1 MPQKIDPN
9 LIRICKICGETFHP
23 TARKQYCCNRPR
35 EKTCVICGEPFTVLC
50 NTDYLNKQ
58 TCSPAC
64 SAKLRKITLANNA
77 STTVKHC
84 KWCGETFHPRTP
96 RDEYCDRI
104 HYQTCVVCGKRFEVD
119 VRHNAQVKTCS
130 VECKNKLSLQNRD
143 LVTEREH
150 FVAAMNSKYGVDNAM
165 KIPGV
170 LDKIKETNLDKHGKE
185 WYTQT
190 EEYKNRVRATSQI
203 NYGAD
208 HFLSNPDVIE
218 KRKSTCVDRY
228 GTDNVSKLPE
238 VQNKIQATLQDTYG
252 VINISQTHI
261 ADLAAWQSFQA
272 DPRRYI
278 KSNFNHLP
286 TLVELSAYFGV
297 CLTSI
302 YNCVNLADN
311 SDIIARCSSKM
322 EAELIEFI
330 HTISPS
336 TYIEKHNRSIITP
349 YELDI
354 YIPELKIAFECN
366 PTTTHNSSI
375 CDPWGGDPKSS
386 NYHQLKSKMCE
397 CAGVR
402 LIHIFGYEWTHKQ
415 AIIKSIISNL
425 LQANST
431 KIHARKCNVVEISDP
446 DCRMFLD
453 ANHRQGYSS
462 SSIRLGLTY
471 TDELVSVMTFSKP
484 RMSISKS
491 DNSSAEYELVRFCN
505 KLNTSVV
512 GGASKLFKCFL
523 RKYSPSAVIS
533 YSDFA
538 RTCGKLYQTLGF
550 EYQRLSE
557 PGYVWVDTRTDIG
570 YNRMN
575 SQKQNICK
583 FLKDNN
589 IDLNQTENDIMISHG
604 YVKVYDSGSKVWMWS
619 R

>member
-1 MPQKIDPN
+1 MPQKINPN
-9 LIRICKICGETFHP
+9 LTRICKICGEVFHP

-35 EKTCVICGEPFTVLC
+35 EKTCVICGKPFTVLC
-50 NTDYLNKQ
+50 NTDYLSKQ
-58 TCSPAC
+58 TCSPSC
-64 SAKLRKITLANNA
+64 SAKLRKLTLANNA

-84 KWCGETFHPRTP
+84 KWCGAAFHPRTP
-96 RDEYCDRI
+96 RDEYCDNV
-104 HYQTCVVCGKRFEVD
+104 HYQTCVVCGKRFEID

-130 VECKNKLSLQNRD
+130 RECKNTLSLQNRD
-143 LVTEREH
+143 LVKEREH
-150 FVAAMNSKYGVDNAM
+150 FVAAMKAKYGVDNAV
-165 KIPGV
+165 KIPTV
-170 LDKIKETNLDKHGKE
+170 LDKIKETNLSKYGKE

-190 EEYKNRVRATSQI
+190 EEYKDKVKATSQI
-203 NYGAD
+203 NYGTD

-218 KRKSTCVDRY
+218 KRKSTCLGRY
-228 GTDNVSKLPE
+228 GADNVSKLPE
-238 VQNKIQATLQDTYG
+238 VQNKIQATLQDAYG
-252 VINISQTHI
+252 VSNISQTHI

-278 KSNFNHLP
+278 QSNFNQSP
-286 TLVELSAYFGV
+286 TLLELSSHFGV

-302 YNCVNLADN
+302 YNCVNLANN
-311 SDIIARCSSKM
+311 SDIIARCNSKM
-322 EAELIEFI
+322 EDEIIRFVYP
-330 HTISPS
+330 ISPNI
-336 TYIEKHNRSIITP
+336 YIEKHNRSLITP

-375 CDPWGGDPKSS
+375 CDPWGGQPKSS
-386 NYHQLKSKMCE
+386 SYHQVKSKMCE
-397 CAGVR
+397 AAGVR
-402 LIHIFGYEWTHKQ
+402 LIHIFGYEWEHKQ
-415 AIIKSIISNL
+415 EIIKSTISNL

-431 KIHARKCNVVEISDP
+431 KIYARNCNIVEISDP
-446 DCRMFLD
+446 DCRRFLD

-471 TDELVSVMTFSKP
+471 NGELVSVMTFSKP

-491 DNSSAEYELVRFCN
+491 DNGVAEYELVRFCN
-505 KLNTSVV
+505 KLNTSVI

-523 RKYSPSAVIS
+523 RSYSPSAVIS

-538 RTCGKLYQTLGF
+538 RTCGRLYQTLGF

-583 FLKDNN
+583 FLNDDK
-589 IDLNQTENDIMISHG
+589 IDLSQTENDIMVSHG

-619 R
+619 K